1 MSENFDNNINDLNVL
16 QLQEV
21 QEAQSDAPVKT
32 KKTKKRAG
40 VKIFAVLM
48 CVMFLISAA
57 TSGVLLNFTLGV
69 LHENQ
74 SASALNQNSGNNSGL
89 TNTALVNGNN
99 APLTVSDVISK
110 VKPSVVCIETTSQVS
125 LNNYYGFFGFGGGNQ
140 SYTQQGAGSGFI
152 LTADGYIATNYHVV
166 QDADSITVVLNS
178 GKQYDAQVIG
188 YDADADLAVIKINAA
203 NLTVATL
210 GNSDAAVDGAFVVA
224 IGCPGGI
231 DFAGSSTFG
240 IISAVNRQIAI
251 TDTRNMTVI
260 QTDAAINPGNS
271 GGPLVNMN
279 GQVIGINAMKLSS
292 SDYEGMGFAIPISSA
307 KPILD
312 DMRKNGTKTDSSA
325 SSSSGNSGNS
335 NSNGGT
341 YIYGNPGSGST
352 NNGRNSNNSNN
363 SGSSGSA
370 STSAVSFGITGSTV
384 TSAES
389 TQKKIPQGF
398 KIASID
404 ASGACANSGLQI
416 GDIITAVD
424 GSTVKSVDDLTN
436 IKNNHKSGDKV
447 TVTVYRN
454 GDSYDFTVT
463 LK

>member
-1 MSENFDNNINDLNVL
+1 MSDNTPKNLNNINDLTVL
-16 QLQEV
+16 QLQEIQNV
-21 QEAQSDAPVKT
+21 QETQTPET
-32 KKTKKRAG
+32 KPKKAKKHTG

-48 CVMFLISAA
+48 SVMFIVSAA
-57 TSGVLLNFTLGV
+57 TSGILLNFTLGV
-69 LHENQ
+69 IHENQ
-74 SASALNQNSGNNSGL
+74 TLSAANQISDNNSGGNNEDL

-99 APLTVSDVISK
+99 TPLTVSDVISK

-125 LNNYYGFFGFGGGNQ
+125 LNNYFGFFGYGGGNQ

-152 LTADGYIATNYHVV
+152 LTSDGYIATNYHVV
-166 QDADSITVVLNS
+166 QDASTITVVLNS

-188 YDADADLAVIKINAA
+188 YDADADLAVVKINAS
-203 NLTVATL
+203 NLTAATL
-210 GNSDAAVDGAFVVA
+210 GNSDAAADGEFVVA
-224 IGCPGGI
+224 IGSPGGI

-292 SDYEGMGFAIPISSA
+292 SNYEGMGFAIPISAA

-312 DMRKNGTKTDSSA
+312 DIRKNGTKTDSSA
-325 SSSSGNSGNS
+325 NNIISGNS
-335 NSNGGT
+335 N
-341 YIYGNPGSGST
+341 GSGS
-352 NNGRNSNNSNN
+352 GSNP
-363 SGSSGSA
+363 SA
-370 STSAVSFGITGSTV
+370 SAPASNVSFGITGSTV
-384 TSAES
+384 TATEAA
-389 TQKKIPQGF
+389 QKKIPQGF
-398 KIASID
+398 KIAAID
-404 ASGACANSGLQI
+404 KNGACANSGLQI
-416 GDIITAVD
+416 GDIITALD
-424 GSTVKSVDDLTN
+424 GKTVKSIDDLSN
-436 IKNNHKSGDKV
+436 MKNNYKPGDKV

-463 LK
+463 FK